1 MVDMF
6 DTTARLS
13 PANWR
18 ATLVFTGQLAAEKRA
33 ELSTMSDED
42 WELYAPGIYLD
53 KTTGEFLDKFGRT
66 VDGWLVSQ
74 RAIVKT
80 LNIGIKDPTT
90 GNVLKVKPTETK

>member
-1 MVDMF
+1 MVDKYIS
-6 DTTARLS
+6 TNGLALA

-18 ATLVFTGQLAAEKRA
+18 TTLIFSGQLTSEKRA

-42 WELYAPGIYLD
+42 WKLFAPGIYLD
-53 KTTGEFLDKFGRT
+53 KNTGEFLDKFGRT

-80 LNIGIKDPTT
+80 LDIGIKDPST
-90 GNVLKVKPTETK
+90 TETK